1 MPLTLKLYTM
11 AVELKKLSNL
21 EYNELITLA
30 VIENDEDLTNIFRDD
45 VPLSF
50 NILRSIIQKN
60 ELNEQTKE
68 LLKDIFEGIILTS
81 KQLIGKYVN
90 FGGKS
95 IQNTIEHIIETK
107 TEEPIVEEIAE
118 IENKE
123 KALPKWYGKQRLE
136 KEIAQQGGKA
146 TPTQRAMLE
155 LNDLKNIYSNL
166 LARGIKDLETN
177 SKLLTDEDC
186 RKISSVI
193 TIAKRQLLEIIKKK

>member
-1 MPLTLKLYTM
+1 M

-107 TEEPIVEEIAE
+107 TEELDLI
-118 IENKE
+118 N
-123 KALPKWYGKQRLE
+123 
-136 KEIAQQGGKA
+136 
-146 TPTQRAMLE
+146 E
-155 LNDLKNIYSNL
+155 LILF
-166 LARGIKDLETN
+166 
-177 SKLLTDEDC
+177 
-186 RKISSVI
+186 
-193 TIAKRQLLEIIKKK
+193 

>member
-1 MPLTLKLYTM
+1 M

-30 VIENDEDLTNIFRDD
+30 VIESDEDLTNIFRDD

-60 ELNEQTKE
+60 ELNPQTKE

-81 KQLIGKYVN
+81 KQLIEKYVN
-90 FGGKS
+90 LGGKS

-107 TEEPIVEEIAE
+107 IEEPIVEEI
-118 IENKE
+118 NKPKKKE
-123 KALPKWYGKQRLE
+123 KTLPKWYGKQRLE
-136 KEIAQQGGKA
+136 KEIAEQGGKA

-155 LNDLKNIYSNL
+155 LNELKNIYSNL
-166 LARGIKDLETN
+166 LARGIKDIETGTN
-177 SKLLTDEDC
+177 LLSDEDC
-186 RKISSVI
+186 RKITSVI
-193 TIAKRQLLEIIKKK
+193 KIAKRQLSEIIKKNKNLD

>member
-1 MPLTLKLYTM
+1 M

-30 VIENDEDLTNIFRDD
+30 VIESDEDLTNIFRDD

-60 ELNEQTKE
+60 ELNPQTKE

-81 KQLIGKYVN
+81 KQLIEKYVN
-90 FGGKS
+90 LGGKS

-107 TEEPIVEEIAE
+107 IEEPIVEEI
-118 IENKE
+118 NKPKKKE
-123 KALPKWYGKQRLE
+123 KTLPKWYGKQRLE
-136 KEIAQQGGKA
+136 KEIAEQGGKA

-155 LNDLKNIYSNL
+155 LNELKNIYSNL
-166 LARGIKDLETN
+166 LARGIKDIETGTN
-177 SKLLTDEDC
+177 LLSDEDC
-186 RKISSVI
+186 RKITSVI
-193 TIAKRQLLEIIKKK
+193 KIAKRQLS

>member
-1 MPLTLKLYTM
+1 M

-118 IENKE
+118 TENKDKGE

-136 KEIAQQGGKA
+136 KEIAEQGGKA